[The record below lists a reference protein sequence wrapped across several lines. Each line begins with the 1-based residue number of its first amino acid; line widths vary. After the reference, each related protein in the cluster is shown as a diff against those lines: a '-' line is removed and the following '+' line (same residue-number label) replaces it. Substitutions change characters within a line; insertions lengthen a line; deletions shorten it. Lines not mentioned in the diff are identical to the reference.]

1 MEGKK
6 FMWMLKKDLL
16 TLWRHKPRLIS
27 MLLFPII
34 MITLFGYGMGGSI
47 ENVPIAIVD
56 QSEGDMTDATLGAI
70 KNMSLFEVK
79 SINNNVDEAKKM
91 VESGEVKAAVILPPN
106 YDELTTDQSKMVVLY
121 LDSSDQI
128 AGQAIVPAMQGLF
141 NQLSAKMGAEKLANL
156 QVQNQIATAD
166 TGGGESTG
174 TGENNDASDSANV
187 DDGTGESGS
196 SDGTSDDSSSA
207 GDGGISD
214 LSSSVSG
221 IVNSINL
228 QVNKI
233 YGDIAYID
241 FLVPAVLAM
250 TVMMSCMMGMG
261 QSIAGER
268 ETGELARLFM
278 TPTSVATV
286 VGGKIFS
293 KLIIEIFKA
302 LVLLGAAMLLFGITI
317 NGSIVLTIGVLI
329 LGALTFVGFGI
340 MISATTQTQED
351 YTQIVM
357 PFTMPMMF
365 VSGVFYPIETMPWIF
380 QKIAYLMPL
389 TYLNDAMRGVM
400 LKGFG
405 LGDIWLDVLV
415 LLGFLIVFFGL
426 GVARF
431 NRDV

>member
-6 FMWMLKKDLL
+6 FIWMLKKDLL

-27 MLLFPII
+27 MFLFPII

-56 QSEGDMTDATLGAI
+56 QSQGNMTDQTLMAI
-70 KNMSLFEVK
+70 KDMSLFEVK
-79 SINNNVDEAKKM
+79 EITSNVNDGKEL
-91 VESGEVKAAVILPPN
+91 VETGQVKATVILPPN
-106 YDELTTDQSKMVVLY
+106 YDDLSTAQSKVVVLY

-128 AGQAIVPAMQGLF
+128 ASQAIVPSMQGLF
-141 NQLSAKMGAEKLANL
+141 SQLSAQMGAEKLASL
-156 QVQNQIATAD
+156 QVQNPMIVGGNNNSTGDESDD
-166 TGGGESTG
+166 TGSAD
-174 TGENNDASDSANV
+174 NSNSDN
-187 DDGTGESGS
+187 
-196 SDGTSDDSSSA
+196 
-207 GDGGISD
+207 GGIST

-221 IVNSINL
+221 IVDSINL
-228 QVNKI
+228 QVNRI

-293 KLIIEIFKA
+293 KLIIEIAKA
-302 LVLLGAAMLLFGITI
+302 LILLAAAMLLFGITI
-317 NGSIVLTIGVLI
+317 NGNIFLAIGVLI
-329 LGALTFVGFGI
+329 LGALTFVGFGM
-340 MISATTQTQED
+340 MISATAQTQED

-380 QKIAYLMPL
+380 QKIAYLVPL

-405 LGDIWLDVLV
+405 LGDIWIDVLV
-415 LLGFLIVFFGL
+415 LLGFLIVFFSL
-426 GVARF
+426 GVVRF